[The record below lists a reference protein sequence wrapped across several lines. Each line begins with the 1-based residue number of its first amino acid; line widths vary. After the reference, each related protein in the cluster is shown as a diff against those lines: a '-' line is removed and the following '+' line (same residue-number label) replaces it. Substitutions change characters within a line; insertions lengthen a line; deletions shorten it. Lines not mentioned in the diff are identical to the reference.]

1 MDEVLPR
8 PSADAQKE
16 LLDRVRAGSSD
27 APAEVEAEFNKTE
40 NEGEW

>member
-16 LLDRVRAGSSD
+16 LLDRIRAGSSD
-27 APAEVEAEFNKTE
+27 APAEVEAEFKKTE
-40 NEGEW
+40 KEGEW